1 MLQSIVFVTLGQLA
15 TGILLFIA
23 FIPSSKI
30 GVGFGRFH
38 TMLAAGLWLLAIHGA
53 WSQEFFLL
61 SFLLAG
67 ACFFSGKDRY
77 YYPFLIAAI
86 AVSLHLLIAS
96 DRQIYMQ
103 HPLWALLPPVLVLG
117 ASSVAM
123 LLGHW
128 YLVSPKLSIAYL
140 KWITIGLIAAL
151 LIRSGFILEAVLTN
165 NARLQETRFYEIYG
179 MFFIQRIVLGLFL
192 TLILSVLTYFCV
204 RIRSTQSATGILYV
218 VLVFCLIGELI
229 GSYLFLKTGIMF

>member
-38 TMLAAGLWLLAIHGA
+38 TMLAAGLWLLAIHA
-53 WSQEFFLL
+53 SWNPEFFLL
-61 SFLLAG
+61 TFLLAG
-67 ACFFSGKDRY
+67 AYFFSGKDRY

-103 HPLWALLPPVLVLG
+103 RALLALLLPVLVLG

-128 YLVSPKLSIAYL
+128 YLVSPKLSIGYL

-165 NARLQETRFYEIYG
+165 SARLQQIRFFEIYG
-179 MFFIQRIVLGLFL
+179 MFFIQRIVLGLLL

-229 GSYLFLKTGIMF
+229 GSYLFLKTGILF